1 MHHVHDR
8 QESLATLNEMIRGI
22 KVAMLTTVAADGML
36 RSRPMATQRLDS
48 DGDLWFFAEAGS
60 PKMQEI
66 DREHHVNVSYADPS
80 SNRYVSVSGMAAV
93 VKDQAKVDEMW
104 QPALKAWFP
113 EGKTD
118 PNIALLRVRVTEAE
132 VWDAPASSIVYLAGF
147 IKALA
152 TGKKYHP
159 EENEKLHV
167 EDAPL
172 MEAQPGE
179 GRGKTMSGEPLKKE
193 GDPLGR
199 EAGID

>member
-1 MHHVHDR
+1 MHHIHDR
-8 QESLATLNEMIRGI
+8 EESLKKLNEMIKGI
-22 KVAMLTTVAADGML
+22 KVAMLTTATSDGML
-36 RSRPMATQRLDS
+36 RSRPMATQQLES

-60 PKMQEI
+60 PKMREI
-66 DREHHVNVSYADPS
+66 EREHHVNVSYADPS
-80 SNRYVSVSGMAAV
+80 SNRYVSVSGMAMV
-93 VKDQAKVDEMW
+93 VRDQAKVEEMW

-113 EGKTD
+113 QGKTD
-118 PNIALLRVRVTEAE
+118 PNIAMLRVRVSEAE
-132 VWDAPASSIVYLAGF
+132 LWDAPASSIVYLAGF

-167 EDAPL
+167 DDAPPVQ
-172 MEAQPGE
+172 AQPGE
-179 GRGKTMSGEPLKKE
+179 GRGRAESNEPLKKE